1 MATDSSNVDV
11 AVTGAV
17 SYGPTATTA
26 PTDADTPLAAGFR
39 DVGYISA
46 DGVVETRDRST
57 SNIVAWQNSDVVRTV
72 ITESSI
78 TVSFT
83 MIESNPNSVELFY
96 GAPVDTADGS
106 VDIVPAATG
115 GRKSIVV
122 DYVDG
127 TKFVRLYI
135 PQGEVTEVGET
146 TIAGADAVG
155 YEVTITGYPDETLG
169 ASAKKFYSALVVA
182 P

>member
-26 PTDADTPLAAGFR
+26 PIDADTPLAIGFR

-46 DGVVETRDRST
+46 DGVVEARDRST

-72 ITESSI
+72 VTESSI

-96 GAPVDTADGS
+96 GAPVDTVDGS

-127 TKFVRLYI
+127 DKFVRLYI

-146 TIAGADAVG
+146 TIAGGDAVG
-155 YEVTITGYPDETLG
+155 YEVTITGYPDTTLG
-169 ASAKKFYSALVVA
+169 MSAKKFYSALVVT